1 MSPVLKTL
9 AARGFDAFGLK
20 RRARSWGAS
29 LVGVADLERLRGI
42 QTEPADLLSGFT
54 RAVSLAVRLSDPVL
68 DAIVDRPT
76 PLYAQHYQKV
86 NALLDEL
93 ALRVTLA
100 LQRAGGRALPLP
112 ASQMLDPVNL
122 TSYLSHK
129 AVALAAGLGWQGKSL
144 LLVTPQFGPRV
155 RLVTVLTDVDLAP
168 DEPLKNRCG
177 KCRACATAC
186 PAGAIRG
193 VNTTSHYAS
202 REEALFFD
210 RCRTKVLDE
219 FAKLPH
225 ITGGICGV
233 CVAVCPYGRSAD
245 RSADR
250 SEGRQAANK
259 KR

>member
-1 MSPVLKTL
+1 MSPVLRTL
-9 AARGFDAFGLK
+9 APRGFDAFGLK
-20 RRARSWGAS
+20 RRARHWGAS

-42 QTEPADLLSGFT
+42 ETEPADLLSGFS

-68 DAIVDRPT
+68 DAITDRPT

-93 ALRVTLA
+93 ALRVSLA

-112 ASQMLDPVNL
+112 ASQLLDAENL

-144 LLVTPQFGPRV
+144 LLVTPRFGPRV
-155 RLVTVLTDVDLAP
+155 RLVTVLTDYDLAP
-168 DEPLKNRCG
+168 DEPLPNHCG
-177 KCRACATAC
+177 ACTACAEAC

-193 VNTTSHYAS
+193 VNTTTHYAS

-210 RCRTKVLDE
+210 RCRDKILNE
-219 FAKLPH
+219 FAHLPH

-233 CVAVCPYGRSAD
+233 CVSVCPFGRKG
-245 RSADR
+245 
-250 SEGRQAANK
+250 GRKAAQK

>member
-1 MSPVLKTL
+1 MSLGLKSL
-9 AARGFDAFGLK
+9 PARDFDAFGLK

-29 LVGVADLERLRGI
+29 LIGVADVERLRGI
-42 QTEPADLLSGFT
+42 ETEPSDLLSGFT
-54 RAVSLAVRLSDPVL
+54 RAVSMAVRLSDPIL
-68 DAIVDRPT
+68 DQITDRPT

-93 ALRVTLA
+93 ALRVSLA
-100 LQRAGGRALPLP
+100 LQRAGGRALPVP
-112 ASQMLDPVNL
+112 ASQVLDAERL

-144 LLVTPQFGPRV
+144 LLVSPQYGPRV
-155 RLVTVLTDVDLAP
+155 RLVTVLTDLDLTP
-168 DEPLKNRCG
+168 DEPLENRCG
-177 KCRACATAC
+177 KCRACVEAC
-186 PAGAIRG
+186 PAQAIRG
-193 VNTTSHYAS
+193 VGTKSHYAS
-202 REEALFFD
+202 REQALYFD

-233 CVAVCPYGRSAD
+233 CVAVCPFGRKDAK
-245 RSADR
+245 
-250 SEGRQAANK
+250 K

>member
-9 AARGFDAFGLK
+9 ASRGFDAFGLK
-20 RRARSWGAS
+20 RRARGWGAS
-29 LVGVADLERLRGI
+29 LVGIADVERLRGI
-42 QTEPADLLSGFT
+42 GTEPDDLLSGFT

-68 DAIVDRPT
+68 DAIVDQPT

-86 NALLDEL
+86 NALLDDM
-93 ALRVTLA
+93 ALRTSLA
-100 LQRAGGRALPLP
+100 LQKAGGRALPLP
-112 ASQMLDPVNL
+112 ASQVLDAANL

-144 LLVTPQFGPRV
+144 LVVTPQFGPRV
-155 RLVTVLTDVDLAP
+155 RLVTVLTDADLTP
-168 DEPLKNRCG
+168 DEPLANRCG
-177 KCRACATAC
+177 KCRACTEAC

-202 REEALFFD
+202 REEALFFE

-233 CVAVCPYGRSAD
+233 CVAVCPYGR
-245 RSADR
+245 
-250 SEGRQAANK
+250 QAANK

>member
-1 MSPVLKTL
+1 MPVAAKPLDSP
-9 AARGFDAFGLK
+9 ALK
-20 RRARSWGAS
+20 RLARTWGAS
-29 LVGVADLERLRGI
+29 LVGVADVERLRGI
-42 QTEPADLLSGFT
+42 ETEPADLLSGFT

-93 ALRVTLA
+93 ALRASLA
-100 LQRAGGRALPLP
+100 IQAAGSRALPLP
-112 ASQMLDPVNL
+112 ASQLLDAERL

-129 AVALAAGLGWQGKSL
+129 AVAVAAGLGWQGKSL
-144 LLVTPQFGPRV
+144 LVVTPQYGPRV
-155 RLVTVLTDVDLAP
+155 RLVTVLTDHGLTP
-168 DEPLKNRCG
+168 DAPLKNRCG
-177 KCRACATAC
+177 SCAACAEAC

-193 VNTTSHYAS
+193 ASTDSHYAS
-202 REEALFFD
+202 REEALFFE

-233 CVAVCPYGRSAD
+233 CVSACPFGKAAGRK
-245 RSADR
+245 
-250 SEGRQAANK
+250 K

>member
-1 MSPVLKTL
+1 MPPRLKTEDMRGIDTYGL
-9 AARGFDAFGLK
+9 KDRARG
-20 RRARSWGAS
+20 WGAT
-29 LVGVADLERLRGI
+29 LVGIADLELLRGI

-54 RAVSLAVRLSDPVL
+54 RAVSLAVRLSDPIM

-93 ALRVTLA
+93 ALRASLA

-112 ASQMLDPVNL
+112 ASQVFDSANL
-122 TSYLSHK
+122 TSYISHK

-144 LLVTPQFGPRV
+144 LLVTPKFGPRV
-155 RLVTVLTDVDLAP
+155 RLVTVLTDVDLTP
-168 DEPLKNRCG
+168 DAPLKNRCG
-177 KCRACATAC
+177 KCRVCAEAC
-186 PAGAIRG
+186 PAQAIRG
-193 VNTTSHYAS
+193 VNTDSHFAS
-202 REEALFFD
+202 REEALYFD

-233 CVAVCPYGRSAD
+233 CVAVCPFGSRAGRKG
-245 RSADR
+245 
-250 SEGRQAANK
+250 GRKGGLGGAK
-259 KR
+259 K

>member
-1 MSPVLKTL
+1 MSLVLRTL
-9 AARGFDAFGLK
+9 PARNFDAFGLM

-54 RAVSLAVRLSDPVL
+54 RAVSLAVRLSDPIL
-68 DAIVDRPT
+68 DQITDRPT

-93 ALRVTLA
+93 ALRVSLA

-112 ASQMLDPVNL
+112 ASQVLDPVNL
-122 TSYLSHK
+122 TSYISHK

-168 DEPLKNRCG
+168 DPVLENRCG
-177 KCRACATAC
+177 RCRACTKAC
-186 PAGAIRG
+186 PAQAIRG
-193 VNTTSHYAS
+193 VGTKSHYGS
-202 REEALFFD
+202 REQALFFD
-210 RCRTKVLDE
+210 RCRAKVLDE
-219 FAKLPH
+219 FAHLPH

-233 CVAVCPYGRSAD
+233 CVSVCPYGRKDAK
-245 RSADR
+245 
-250 SEGRQAANK
+250 K